1 MSEWAEHLF
10 WYDDGRFAKH
20 PYFKFVVHNM
30 IMRKPALERSTYIIE
45 QKLGN
50 NHFTVA
56 DLKKRILN
64 WDKSVSQK
72 ILYFGVNLRGT
83 TQYWGQRAEE
93 LRSLVQ
99 FKKNEGKGLPSFFT
113 TGSCAKFHF

>member
-1 MSEWAEHLF
+1 M
-10 WYDDGRFAKH
+10 G
-20 PYFKFVVHNM
+20 
-30 IMRKPALERSTYIIE
+30 
-45 QKLGN
+45 
-50 NHFTVA
+50 VA

-99 FKKNEGKGLPSFFT
+99 FKINEGNGLPSFF
-113 TGSCAKFHF
+113 SQQEVVQNFILNLSKDYFLCIFLKQQAHQ